1 MVEDP
6 PTVELG
12 ARDGKVQKGGGISLI
27 FEAFCRSIEYYF
39 NNTTIN
45 TQFISTI
52 GIRNTIVEFGKDG
65 IGQ

>member
-6 PTVELG
+6 PATEPG
-12 ARDGKVQKGGGISLI
+12 ARDGKVQGGGISLI